1 MWNRPWGRRLAVALT
16 GAAVAVALVSV
27 SNGQSRSARA
37 DGEGGVHPFDSV
49 PGLGRSP
56 DAVLRDDAIA
66 YWEAWKRD
74 LEVQECMS
82 AQGFV
87 WEPEAAYPP
96 EVAGDVANYLG
107 VAPLRSGSRDTAV
120 ARNDRRATALGAA
133 VRDRYFRALLG
144 ESAAAIDFLEESGG
158 QLPPGKSA
166 AGFATG
172 GCRGEADAAVGS
184 VWDLRRDLSDDM
196 TSALDEAR
204 SAPDF
209 VDAQDEYQRCVERHG
224 LEGVRSPADVDR
236 ALEEGDDRALAVES
250 CSPIW
255 LKADEKASARAEKAL
270 LQAHPVA
277 VERQRKSY
285 ARALDQIREDSD
297 FLRAVAANAVPWDSP
312 GD

>member
-1 MWNRPWGRRLAVALT
+1 MWNRPWRWRLAVALT

-27 SNGQSRSARA
+27 SSGPSRSARA
-37 DGEGGVHPFDSV
+37 DGEGGVHLLDSI

-96 EVAGDVANYLG
+96 EVADDVARYLG

-120 ARNDRRATALGAA
+120 VRNDRRATALGAA
-133 VRDRYFRALLG
+133 VRNRYFRTLLG
-144 ESAAAIDFLEESGG
+144 ESAAAIDFLEKSGG
-158 QLPPGKSA
+158 QLPPGESA

-172 GCRGEADAAVGS
+172 GCRGKADAAVGS

-196 TSALDEAR
+196 ASLLDEAR

-209 VDAQDEYQRCVERHG
+209 VDAQDEYQRCVQRHG
-224 LEGVRSPADVDR
+224 LAGVRSPADVDR
-236 ALEEGDDRALAVES
+236 ALEEGDDRALAAAES
-250 CSPIW
+250 CSTIW
-255 LKADEKASARAEKAL
+255 LKADEEASARAANAL

-277 VERQRKSY
+277 LERQRNTY
-285 ARALDQIREDSD
+285 ARAVDQMREDSD
-297 FLRAVAANAVPWDSP
+297 FLRSVAANAVP
-312 GD
+312 

>member
-1 MWNRPWGRRLAVALT
+1 M
-16 GAAVAVALVSV
+16 AVALVSV
-27 SNGQSRSARA
+27 SSGQSRSARA

-82 AQGFV
+82 SQGFV

-96 EVAGDVANYLG
+96 EVADDVAEYLG
-107 VAPLRSGSRDTAV
+107 VVPLRSGSRDTAV
-120 ARNDRRATALGAA
+120 ARNDRRAAALGAA
-133 VRDRYFRALLG
+133 VRDRYFKALLG
-144 ESAAAIDFLEESGG
+144 ESAAAIDFLEKSGG
-158 QLPPGKSA
+158 RLPPGESA

-172 GCRGEADAAVGS
+172 GCRGEVDAAVGS

-196 TSALDEAR
+196 ASMLDEAR

-209 VDAQDEYQRCVERHG
+209 VNAQDEYQRCVERHG
-224 LEGVRSPADVDR
+224 LKGVRSPADVDR
-236 ALEEGDDRALAVES
+236 ALEQGDDRALAVEG
-250 CSPIW
+250 CSTIW
-255 LKADEKASARAEKAL
+255 LKADEKASARAAKAL
-270 LQAHPVA
+270 LQAHPSA
-277 VERQRKSY
+277 VERQRKTY
-285 ARALDQIREDSD
+285 ARAVDQMREDRD
-297 FLRAVAANAVPWDSP
+297 FLRSVTANAVPWDSP